1 MARIRLL
8 LIVLTALPVVLA
20 LPASISPA
28 DAAKKK
34 RSCKSKKEDK
44 GCKLPK
50 RAAYADNAGDTIFNV
65 GQRVVGDV
73 DRTLYNAGITVT
85 VRTGRCA
92 PQEDD
97 VPGRS
102 GVGIKAR
109 PRVGKTYKG
118 KRSEPNPP
126 ADPDG
131 SRVDVASGKVK
142 VVSAKKV
149 KISVK
154 GTVFFVNRPDP
165 YQCDF
170 NIKKTLRRTALSA

>member
-1 MARIRLL
+1 MARTRLIATL
-8 LIVLTALPVVLA
+8 AVAALPVALA
-20 LPASISPA
+20 MPA
-28 DAAKKK
+28 AAAAPTASK
-34 RSCKSKKEDK
+34 RSCKVQKEDK

-50 RAAYADNAGDTIFNV
+50 KATYRDTAGDTIFNV
-65 GQRVVGDV
+65 GQRVVGDA
-73 DRTLYNAGITVT
+73 DKTIYNAGITVT
-85 VRTGRCA
+85 VRTGQCA

-97 VPGRS
+97 VAPQS
-102 GVGIKAR
+102 GIGIKKR

-126 ADPDG
+126 ADPDV

-142 VVSAKKV
+142 VLSAKKV

-154 GTVFFVNRPDP
+154 GTVFFVHRPQP

-170 NIKKTLRRTALSA
+170 NIKKTLKREN